1 MPTISVDKM
10 NLMRDLN
17 RNYCKKLSYKTD
29 ISAQEDFFNLCFEYG
44 IELEEIVGFY
54 WEKQLT
60 KQTKNDDEREVYK
73 IDIPA
78 NRYDMLCPEGI
89 SNALDIYVNNA
100 KTPNYRVLDVVPQ
113 EIHVTKNVRI
123 PFSSAFSVFCISTP
137 YNLLQPGL

>member
-1 MPTISVDKM
+1 MPTVSVDKM

-60 KQTKNDDEREVYK
+60 
-73 IDIPA
+73 
-78 NRYDMLCPEGI
+78 NRQRTMM
-89 SNALDIYVNNA
+89 NA
-100 KTPNYRVLDVVPQ
+100 KFTRLTFPPTGTTCFVQ
-113 EIHVTKNVRI
+113 K
-123 PFSSAFSVFCISTP
+123 
-137 YNLLQPGL
+137 GLAMLWIFM